1 MSFEDFRKNIYARG
15 RERCSTA
22 LKSLKHYFGR
32 FQRLTCMQVVDDV
45 GFRDSDGFGICFGH
59 WGPGVRV
66 HVSVSKWVW

>member
-1 MSFEDFRKNIYARG
+1 
-15 RERCSTA
+15 
-22 LKSLKHYFGR
+22 
-32 FQRLTCMQVVDDV
+32 MQVVDDV